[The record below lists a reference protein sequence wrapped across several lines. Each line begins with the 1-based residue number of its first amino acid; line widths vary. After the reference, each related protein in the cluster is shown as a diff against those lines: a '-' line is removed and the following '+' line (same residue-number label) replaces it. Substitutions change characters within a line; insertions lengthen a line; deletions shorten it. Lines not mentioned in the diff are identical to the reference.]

1 MFEELKKINE
11 RPGVFEFYT
20 AEELWTDEH
29 TAREMLKYHLNEAVD
44 ISSRNMKF
52 IERSVDWIV
61 ERFGVRE
68 GTTGA
73 DFGCGPGL
81 YAERLAEKGAKV
93 VGIDFSENS
102 LGYARQNAAEK
113 GLEIDYVLANY
124 LDFETAGRFDL
135 IIMIMCDFCALS
147 PVQRKKLLAKFY
159 SLLQPRGAVLLDTY
173 TLNSFEQKEESASY
187 ELNQLNG
194 FWSAEEYYCF
204 VNTFKYEQEKVT
216 LDKYTIIEA
225 SQQRVVYNWL
235 QYFSEESLRKEFE
248 ESGFTVEA
256 IYADVSGK
264 TFDPESAEMAIVA
277 VK

>member
-1 MFEELKKINE
+1 MFEELKEINE

-61 ERFGVRE
+61 KRFGVRE
-68 GTTGA
+68 GTAVA

-81 YAERLAEKGAKV
+81 YAGRLAEQGAKV

-102 LGYARQNAAEK
+102 LQYARQIAAEK

-124 LDFETAGRFDL
+124 LDFETLGRFDL
-135 IIMIMCDFCALS
+135 IIMIMCDFCVLS
-147 PVQRKKLLAKFY
+147 PEQRKKMLAKFY
-159 SLLQPRGAVLLDTY
+159 SLLQPSGAVLLDTY

-194 FWSAEEYYCF
+194 FWSAEDYYCF

-225 SQQRVVYNWL
+225 SRQRVVYNWL

-248 ESGFTVEA
+248 ENGFTVEA

-264 TFDPESAEMAIVA
+264 AFGPESAEMAIVA